1 MRKQLTLFIFL
12 ISVLSLIIALSNV
25 TAYEIFYYHSDSLG
39 SPVAITDGN
48 GSVVWRTDYKPFGQS
63 LNEVSEDG
71 VNNYQYNAKEKD
83 DSGLF
88 YYGARYY
95 DADLGRFVTADT
107 IGGNIKTP
115 QTLNRYV
122 YTLNNPLKFIDPTGN
137 QASGVIQLD
146 VLENYKIG
154 GVLPQKISGYFTSP
168 KFEQFDAFSSL
179 KTAAERTGVDIY
191 SLTGAIFQEG
201 YGVLLECQANWGS
214 FQPTSWSPVGLEAF
228 GNEVGALKKQGYL
241 RTDFSEYVNFGSP
254 EYNELGDVKFQIV
267 KFSSNEAL
275 AEAFASVYSSRRDLF
290 LEDAAKLGYDAST
303 FSQEIID
310 AWSYSY
316 YVNPGM
322 SRENLQEHGPDL
334 IYQPSG
340 KWESAKERG
349 SKFSVSDLGRRAAA
363 TSNYLRGNDFFGVQQ
378 ENWLDW

>member
-122 YTLNNPLKFIDPTGN
+122 YTLNNPLKFIDPTGKIA
-137 QASGVIQLD
+137 QDSTRTSQLPPALRF
-146 VLENYKIG
+146 LENENYAFIDCSESELNKLTAMIVSEG
-154 GVLPQKISGYFTSP
+154 ATSGLEINVMNAVSRGETVTDIKRQRNINSGIETAREMAISVRNRILDNGFGNTIDEVVKSSEYFGMRNWNYWVPMLISGEATMGGLNAETAFLQSRINSLDEGSKNYWKIRSDLEVKITGINYAIDYYQTEDLTNIKMLMDIARQGAVEGLNPWTKS
-168 KFEQFDAFSSL
+168 KFEKPIYYFGFVGDIGASPRHMEQNIIG
-179 KTAAERTGVDIY
+179 ETG
-191 SLTGAIFQEG
+191 S
-201 YGVLLECQANWGS
+201 
-214 FQPTSWSPVGLEAF
+214 
-228 GNEVGALKKQGYL
+228 
-241 RTDFSEYVNFGSP
+241 
-254 EYNELGDVKFQIV
+254 GDV
-267 KFSSNEAL
+267 
-275 AEAFASVYSSRRDLF
+275 
-290 LEDAAKLGYDAST
+290 
-303 FSQEIID
+303 EIYF
-310 AWSYSY
+310 W
-316 YVNPGM
+316 
-322 SRENLQEHGPDL
+322 
-334 IYQPSG
+334 G
-340 KWESAKERG
+340 K
-349 SKFSVSDLGRRAAA
+349 
-363 TSNYLRGNDFFGVQQ
+363 
-378 ENWLDW
+378 